1 MKLLS
6 VIPSEDEVEDKNLVA
21 IRKENSKLADA
32 ATMELLLALG
42 SAPPTPSPPTKLSLF
57 LT

>member
-21 IRKENSKLADA
+21 IRKENSKLADE
-32 ATMELLLALG
+32 ATMELLLAIG
-42 SAPPTPSPPTKLSLF
+42 SAPPTPSLCAKPSLF
-57 LT
+57 LM